1 MIQFRSTVI
10 LLALL
15 LVGTFAVEDPEP
27 IFKALGAELEMG
39 YCFGDDIAVYRQTA
53 DGKELLGQYSNS
65 FVPPPDSFKGRI
77 SFSSDVEGLLGLKIT
92 NLQYSDSGNYIR
104 ECWSNSTMDN
114 YRKHYLYICD
124 KEFGFKKISL
134 KPGTGADI
142 VCNKDSIKQAT
153 VKWYR
158 DVHTISLFMDTKIS
172 LEPLQAEFKSLIQ
185 VQGEGSFL
193 HVSDEFI
200 QDRPRFFCL
209 VMEGEQ
215 CRNFQTIGLP
225 EEPELKTIYRS
236 VGEDVVLTCSVDP
249 LRKNHWKTPLGQ
261 VNSSEANNQMF
272 LSTSM
277 NSDYSLNIQTLTS
290 DHSGSYKC
298 FSTFLIEDYTLNVC
312 PLLESTTVLFS
323 ASDKKVVLQCNF
335 MSLPAFSGKVE
346 YASVLWYR
354 KNGEKDILIM
364 DSGDPSLT
372 PPTDL
377 QSRVKLSRA
386 HYSLIITD
394 PRKEDSG
401 TYLCVVLL
409 DNDETDEGD
418 DEDAYDGDDG
428 GDEDDEVESP
438 SWIMEEE
445 YMDMC
450 LFRQVTNLK
459 FDQTLI
465 TKVRKVD
472 QTPQPEP
479 EPEPKPKLETVPEP
493 EPKLKPKPETEPECE
508 TNVTMYAVYAGIAG
522 LLLLAAIC
530 IVVFLKMR
538 SKKRSAIQGGSP
550 KQAEEEGIALNSTKA

>member
-1 MIQFRSTVI
+1 MNRTRNTVK

-15 LVGTFAVEDPEP
+15 LVSTFAVDDPEP
-27 IFKALGAELEMG
+27 IFKALGGELEMG

-65 FVPPPDSFKGRI
+65 AVPPPDSFKGRI
-77 SFSSDVEGLLGLKIT
+77 SFSTDVEGLLGLKIT

-104 ECWSNSTMDN
+104 ECWSDSTMEN
-114 YRKHYLYICD
+114 YRKHYLHVCD
-124 KEFGFKKISL
+124 KELDFKEISL
-134 KPGTGADI
+134 RPGTGADLE
-142 VCNKDSIKQAT
+142 CNMDSIKNAT

-158 DVHTISLFMDTKIS
+158 GVHNVSLFMDTKIS
-172 LEPLQAEFKSLIQ
+172 LEPLQADFKSLIR
-185 VQGEGSFL
+185 VHGKGSFL
-193 HVSDEFI
+193 HISDEFI
-200 QDRPRFFCL
+200 LDRPRFFCL

-225 EEPELKTIYRS
+225 GEPELKTIYRS

-261 VNSSEANNQMF
+261 VNSSVTNNQMF

-277 NSDYSLNIQTLTS
+277 NSDYSLDIQSLTS

-298 FSTFLIEDYTLNVC
+298 FSTFLVEDYTLNVC
-312 PLLESTTVLFS
+312 PLLESTTILF
-323 ASDKKVVLQCNF
+323 SDKKVVLQCNF
-335 MSLPAFSGKVE
+335 MSLPAISGKVE
-346 YASVLWYR
+346 DANVLWYR

-377 QSRVKLSRA
+377 QGRVKLSRVN
-386 HYSLIITD
+386 YSLIITD

-401 TYLCVVLL
+401 TYWCVVLL
-409 DNDETDEGD
+409 HNDKTDEGN

-428 GDEDDEVESP
+428 NNENDGVESP

-459 FDQTLI
+459 FDQS

-472 QTPQPEP
+472 HTPQPEP
-479 EPEPKPKLETVPEP
+479 KPEP
-493 EPKLKPKPETEPECE
+493 E
-508 TNVTMYAVYAGIAG
+508 TNLTMYMLCV
-522 LLLLAAIC
+522 
-530 IVVFLKMR
+530 
-538 SKKRSAIQGGSP
+538 QG
-550 KQAEEEGIALNSTKA
+550 